1 MDEGERQTT
10 TLSESQKA
18 VYEKIVG
25 YFDHADN
32 CLSNTTA
39 PPSMLITG
47 EAGSGK
53 TFLVN
58 ALVEEFNVREIP
70 VFRGAF
76 TGTAASLMGGKTLF
90 SLLPP
95 GFGTWSTRPDMEQ
108 RINNYKHRIVSH
120 CAPRKS
126 GGLESRLLAEKTPDA
141 GDASADALSP
151 LAQWV
156 SFMVEL
162 RVRKLRLFTILLHS
176 RDSRGCSLRAQEHRM
191 RLCFHY
197 R

>member
-1 MDEGERQTT
+1 MSEGGVETDPVVPEGTT
-10 TLSESQKA
+10 GMLSESQRA
-18 VYEKIVG
+18 VYDKVME

-32 CLSNTTA
+32 GLSNTTV
-39 PPSMLITG
+39 PPNMVITG

-58 ALVEEFNVREIP
+58 ALVGEFGARGIP

-95 GFGTWSTRPDMEQ
+95 GFGTWNTRPDMEQ
-108 RINNYKHRIVSH
+108 RINHYKQRIMGH
-120 CAPRKS
+120 CAPRR
-126 GGLESRLLAEKTPDA
+126 GGELESRLVAEKTPEA
-141 GDASADALSP
+141 GGSSGDALSP

-156 SFMVEL
+156 DFMKEL
-162 RVRKLRLFTILLHS
+162 RVRSEGFAFRRLRLLKYS
-176 RDSRGCSLRAQEHRM
+176 CMRGERKNS
-191 RLCFHY
+191 
-197 R
+197 